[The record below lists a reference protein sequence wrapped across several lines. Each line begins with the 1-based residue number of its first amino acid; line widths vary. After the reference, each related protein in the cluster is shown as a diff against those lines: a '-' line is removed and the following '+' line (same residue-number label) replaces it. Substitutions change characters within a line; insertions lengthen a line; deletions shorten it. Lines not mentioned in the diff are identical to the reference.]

1 MHKIRLFK
9 GLTGFLFS
17 LLMLASCAS
26 ASVVVNQE
34 EYTEI
39 SLSWWG
45 NDARTEYTLAAVK
58 KFEELHP
65 DIRVKCSYSEWSG
78 YQTRYKIQMMSDTE
92 SDVMLVNFNWLDKYS
107 KDGNGYYNI
116 YDLSENFD
124 LSQFSESELSFG
136 IRNGKLNAVPIAL
149 NTQTAYYNKTI
160 YDRYGLALPESW
172 DDLFNAAQVMNGEN
186 YPISMPAKSA
196 MFFIT
201 AYTEQQSG
209 KTFMTDDG
217 KLGFGK
223 EELTTMFD
231 FYTRL
236 INAKVMPQV
245 EYFDKNGIRNGSY
258 AGAMAWLSDA
268 ENYMGPAR
276 EEGYEIVVGSYV
288 GCSEGVKGWYTKPA
302 TLYAVSAGTE
312 HPKEAALLL
321 DFLLNSDEISELQG
335 IEKGIPLSRSSRD
348 YLENHDKLKGLHYDA
363 FLLMSENID
372 SMALINPFM
381 EDSDMLDIFQDACN
395 AVLYGK
401 ATAEEKAAEI
411 YVQFNEMLGG

>member
-1 MHKIRLFK
+1 MLKKRLFK
-9 GLTGFLFS
+9 RLAGISLS

-26 ASVVVNQE
+26 KPVVINQE

-45 NDARTEYTLAAVK
+45 NDARTEYILAAVK
-58 KFEELHP
+58 KFEELNP

-92 SDVMLVNFNWLDKYS
+92 SDVMLINFNWLDKYS

-116 YDLSENFD
+116 YDLKENFD
-124 LSQFSESELSFG
+124 LSQFSESELAFG
-136 IRNGKLNAVPIAL
+136 VRNGKLNAVPIAL

-172 DDLFNAAQVMNGEN
+172 EDLFDAAQVMNGEN

-209 KTFMTDDG
+209 KTFMTEDG
-217 KLGFGK
+217 QLGFGK
-223 EELTTMFD
+223 EELTTMLD

-258 AGAMAWLSDA
+258 GGAMAWLSDA
-268 ENYMGPAR
+268 ENYMGAAR

-302 TLYAVSAGTE
+302 TLYAVSAQTE
-312 HPKEAALLL
+312 HPREAALLL

-348 YLENHDKLKGLHYDA
+348 YLEKHDKLKGLHYDA

-411 YVQFNEMLGG
+411 YEQFSKMLDG

>member
-9 GLTGFLFS
+9 GLTGILFS
-17 LLMLASCAS
+17 LLMLTSCAS
-26 ASVVVNQE
+26 APVVVNQE

-172 DDLFNAAQVMNGEN
+172 DELFNAAQVMNGEN

-223 EELTTMFD
+223 EELTTMLD

-245 EYFDKNGIRNGSY
+245 EYFDKNCIRNGSY

>member
-1 MHKIRLFK
+1 MLKKRLFK
-9 GLTGFLFS
+9 RLAGISLS

-26 ASVVVNQE
+26 KPVVINQE

-58 KFEELHP
+58 KFEELNP

-92 SDVMLVNFNWLDKYS
+92 SDVMLINFNWLDKYS

-116 YDLSENFD
+116 YDLKENFD
-124 LSQFSESELSFG
+124 LSQFSESELAFG
-136 IRNGKLNAVPIAL
+136 VRNGKLNAVPIAL

-172 DDLFNAAQVMNGEN
+172 EDLFDAAQVMNGEN

-209 KTFMTDDG
+209 KTFMTEDG
-217 KLGFGK
+217 QLGFGK
-223 EELTTMFD
+223 EDLTTMLD

-236 INAKVMPQV
+236 INSKVMPQV

-258 AGAMAWLSDA
+258 GGAMAWLSDA

-302 TLYAVSAGTE
+302 TLYAVSAQTE
-312 HPKEAALLL
+312 HPREAALLL

-348 YLENHDKLKGLHYDA
+348 YLEKHDKLKGLHYDA

-411 YVQFNEMLGG
+411 YEQFSKMLDG

>member
-1 MHKIRLFK
+1 MHKKRLLK
-9 GLTGFLFS
+9 RLAGISLS

-26 ASVVVNQE
+26 APVVVNQE

-45 NDARTEYTLAAVK
+45 NDSRTEYTLAAVK
-58 KFEELHP
+58 KFEDLNP
-65 DIRVKCSYSEWSG
+65 NIRVKCSYSEWSG
-78 YQTRYKIQMMSDTE
+78 YQTRYNIQMMSATE
-92 SDVMLVNFNWLDKYS
+92 SDVMLINFNWLDKYS

-172 DDLFNAAQVMNGEN
+172 EDLFDAAQVMNGES

-209 KTFMTDDG
+209 KTFMSEDG
-217 KLGFGK
+217 QLGFGK
-223 EELTTMFD
+223 EELAEMLD

-245 EYFDKNGIRNGSY
+245 EYFDKNSIRNGSY

-302 TLYAVSAGTE
+302 TLYAVSAQTE

-348 YLENHDKLKGLHYDA
+348 YLEKHDKLKGLHYDA

-372 SMALINPFM
+372 AMALINPFM

-411 YVQFNEMLGG
+411 YEQFNEMLGG

>member
-1 MHKIRLFK
+1 MHKKRLLK
-9 GLTGFLFS
+9 GLTGILFS
-17 LLMLASCAS
+17 LLMLTSCAS
-26 ASVVVNQE
+26 APVVVNQE

-160 YDRYGLALPESW
+160 YDRYGLAPPESW

-217 KLGFGK
+217 KLGFDK

-335 IEKGIPLSRSSRD
+335 IEKGIPLSRSSRY

>member
-1 MHKIRLFK
+1 
-9 GLTGFLFS
+9 
-17 LLMLASCAS
+17 
-26 ASVVVNQE
+26 
-34 EYTEI
+34 
-39 SLSWWG
+39 
-45 NDARTEYTLAAVK
+45 
-58 KFEELHP
+58 
-65 DIRVKCSYSEWSG
+65 
-78 YQTRYKIQMMSDTE
+78 
-92 SDVMLVNFNWLDKYS
+92 
-107 KDGNGYYNI
+107 
-116 YDLSENFD
+116 
-124 LSQFSESELSFG
+124 
-136 IRNGKLNAVPIAL
+136 
-149 NTQTAYYNKTI
+149 
-160 YDRYGLALPESW
+160 
-172 DDLFNAAQVMNGEN
+172 MNGEN

-276 EEGYEIVVGSYV
+276 EEEYEIVVGSYM

-321 DFLLNSDEISELQG
+321 DFLLNIDEISELQG

>member
-1 MHKIRLFK
+1 
-9 GLTGFLFS
+9 
-17 LLMLASCAS
+17 MLASCAS
-26 ASVVVNQE
+26 APVVVNQE

-45 NDARTEYTLAAVK
+45 NDSRTEYTLAAVK
-58 KFEELHP
+58 KFEQLNP
-65 DIRVKCSYSEWSG
+65 NIRVKCSYSEWSG
-78 YQTRYKIQMMSDTE
+78 YLTRYNIQMMSDTE
-92 SDVMLVNFNWLDKYS
+92 SDVMQINFNWLDKYS
-107 KDGNGYYNI
+107 KDGSGYYNI
-116 YDLSENFD
+116 YDLRENFD

-160 YDRYGLALPESW
+160 YDRYGLTLPESW
-172 DDLFNAAQVMNGEN
+172 DDLFNAAQVMNGES

-209 KTFMTDDG
+209 KTFMTEDG

-223 EELTTMFD
+223 EELTTMLD

-236 INAKVMPQV
+236 INAKVIPQV

-302 TLYAVSAGTE
+302 TLYAVSAQTE
-312 HPKEAALLL
+312 HPREAALLL

-348 YLENHDKLKGLHYDA
+348 YLEKHDKLKGLHYDA

-401 ATAEEKAAEI
+401 VTAEEKAAQLYE
-411 YVQFNEMLGG
+411 QFNEMLGG

>member
-9 GLTGFLFS
+9 GLTGILFS
-17 LLMLASCAS
+17 LLMLTSCAS
-26 ASVVVNQE
+26 APVVVNQE

>member
-9 GLTGFLFS
+9 GLTGILFS
-17 LLMLASCAS
+17 LLMLTSCAS
-26 ASVVVNQE
+26 APVVVNQE

-124 LSQFSESELSFG
+124 LSQFSERELSFG

-160 YDRYGLALPESW
+160 YDRYGLAPPESW